1 MQQELVAVDF
11 GDFDQISEI
20 SSTNNPN
27 KIDRNF
33 LFYLQLYGDRD
44 TAISLTCL
52 MWINSTNIHN

>member
-44 TAISLTCL
+44 TAISLTCI
-52 MWINSTNIHN
+52 M